1 MLKGEFTGVGPK
13 ADEGL
18 ASESELVTF
27 HPGVLT
33 VSDEHL
39 VGCGV
44 TLGRAY
50 YVTSPWGDKTVPFR
64 IGSLSLREL
73 GLKGCV

>member
-13 ADEGL
+13 ADKGL

-27 HPGVLT
+27 HPGDLT

-44 TLGRAY
+44 TSERAY
-50 YVTSPWGDKTVPFR
+50 YVTSPWGDKTIPFR
-64 IGSLSLREL
+64 IGSLCLERAWL
-73 GLKGCV
+73 